1 MDKNMVLIHCEK
13 AHIDAGE
20 GGRKLKRE
28 SLNLPNLKQLIVG
41 NPLKNQKLTW
51 MMLSVALS
59 TMQTLQNLPNMCFLD
74 KSSLEDIVLNYP
86 LLMAI
91 WKVALA
97 LAAGCAAILKP
108 SELSSV
114 TCLELGEVCREVD
127 LPAGVLNILPG
138 LGPEA
143 GAPLACHPHVD
154 KLPTIIT
161 DVNTSM
167 QIWREEVFEPVLCIK
182 TFTSEEE
189 ATELTNDTHYGLG
202 GAVVSKDIERYD
214 RALQLGA
221 VWANCSQPCSMVWLW
236 NGIYPNL

>member
-1 MDKNMVLIHCEK
+1 
-13 AHIDAGE
+13 
-20 GGRKLKRE
+20 
-28 SLNLPNLKQLIVG
+28 
-41 NPLKNQKLTW
+41 
-51 MMLSVALS
+51 
-59 TMQTLQNLPNMCFLD
+59 
-74 KSSLEDIVLNYP
+74 
-86 LLMAI
+86 MAI

-114 TCLELGEVCREVD
+114 YAFNLLAPVFMTCLELGEVCREVD

-236 NGIYPNL
+236 NGQGKCHVMPTIAICHRFRTCYSHTINYTRPHYVAGSHRTSATLNSK